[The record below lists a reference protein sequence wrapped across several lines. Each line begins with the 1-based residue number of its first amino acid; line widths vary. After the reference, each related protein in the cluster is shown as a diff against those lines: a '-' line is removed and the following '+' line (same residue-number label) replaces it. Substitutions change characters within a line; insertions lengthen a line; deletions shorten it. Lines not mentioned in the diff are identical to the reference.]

1 MILPGTRVR
10 LSPEGL
16 GTSLKEFALY
26 VEGKEN
32 SINGLRKGTTQLHL
46 CFRRWTG
53 KKKETGLTAMWGKG
67 LQAGKSVAMILET
80 KDGVLELN
88 GIFISMRL
96 LTLRS
101 RDKPIKRHRV

>member
-53 KKKETGLTAMWGKG
+53 KKKRNWIDSNVGERA
-67 LQAGKSVAMILET
+67 AG
-80 KDGVLELN
+80 
-88 GIFISMRL
+88 R
-96 LTLRS
+96 
-101 RDKPIKRHRV
+101 